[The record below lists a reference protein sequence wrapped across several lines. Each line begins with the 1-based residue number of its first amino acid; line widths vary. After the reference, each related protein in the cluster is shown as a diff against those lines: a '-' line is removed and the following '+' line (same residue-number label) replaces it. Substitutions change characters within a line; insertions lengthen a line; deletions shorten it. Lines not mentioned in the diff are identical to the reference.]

1 MWHLFNKLL
10 LLSVIQSQNRLEN
23 LKLVNRLKA
32 KDQSA
37 LGALYEKY
45 SGSLLHI
52 IAKIIQPTEA
62 AEEILQDVFVKIWE
76 KIDQYDEDKGRLFTW
91 MVQIARNTA
100 IDTARLKSYQKKD
113 KTDSIDILVNKDEL
127 NSELPMIEDIGLK
140 RVVEQMDESH
150 RELINYLYFRDFTQK
165 ETSEALNI
173 PLGTVKTRARS
184 AINALRKAL
193 GSEFNK

>member
-10 LLSVIQSQNRLEN
+10 LLSVIQNRNRVEN
-23 LKLVNRLKA
+23 LKLIERLKQ
-32 KDQSA
+32 KDQAA

-52 IAKIIQPTEA
+52 ISRIIQPTEI
-62 AEEILQDVFVKIWE
+62 AEEILQDVFVKIWN
-76 KIDQYDEDKGRLFTW
+76 KIDQYEDEKGRLFTW

-100 IDTARLKSYQKKD
+100 IDTARLKSYQKKN
-113 KTDSIDILVNKDEL
+113 KTDSIELHVNKDEL
-127 NSELPMIEDIGLK
+127 NVELPLIEDVGLK
-140 RVVEQMDESH
+140 RVVAQMDESH

-184 AINALRKAL
+184 AIKALRKAL
-193 GSEFNK
+193 QSEFK